1 MDSVSTLKQNV
12 AGLRAAI
19 DKGDLSEAQNLA
31 QTVGISVRNTAPVP
45 EGSPQAANDIEDALA
60 RTGLENKN
68 GENGLYAKLAIIEG
82 KKGGRKSRKSKKP
95 KRTSRKSRKGG
106 TRRR

>member
-12 AGLRAAI
+12 ADLRAAI
-19 DKGDLSEAQNLA
+19 DKGDLSEAQTLA

-45 EGSPQAANDIEDALA
+45 EGSHQAANAIESALA
-60 RTGLENKN
+60 ETGLKNKDD
-68 GENGLYAKLAIIEG
+68 LYAKLAIIVG

-95 KRTSRKSRKGG
+95 KRTSRKSRKGT